1 VVARTES
8 SPELAPPLSGRPLR
22 ALLVSYSFPPVGG
35 AGVQRVLK
43 LTKYLPHHGVVP
55 RVLTV
60 SNPSVPVLDPS
71 LEKDFPPGL
80 EVLRARTFEPGYA
93 MKQAAWTSLSENG
106 AGAPRKP
113 RLAKRLVNSAVKRL
127 SGVVKELLV
136 PDPQI
141 LWQPAAQLE
150 AAKALFTG
158 DRTDVVFI
166 SGPPFSQF
174 LLAPLAR
181 LRGKTALVL
190 DYRDEWSTYRSTY
203 EMMGGR
209 LTALAGDPLE
219 AALLKLAHAVTTAT
233 EEFRANLLGRFRFLD
248 PARVFA
254 IPNGYDPDD
263 FPGGLPDPPTD
274 KLVLSYAGTVFK
286 LTSARGLLRAVRRL
300 HAKEPEL
307 AKLLSV
313 RFMGRI
319 VETELDSFEGMEAL
333 GVRRL
338 GYLEHGTVLREL
350 SASHR
355 VLCILDDVPG
365 VERIYPAK
373 IFELMY
379 LGRACLTL
387 SPPGAL
393 TRLVATHHL
402 GDVLAP
408 RDEEKIAAYLE
419 EKLRAFK
426 AGARAEKPSAVGIER
441 YHRSRLA
448 GELADVMRDAVGRAG
463 RAGHAAR

>member
-1 VVARTES
+1 MARTHS
-8 SPELAPPLSGRPLR
+8 PPELAATLR

-43 LTKYLPHHGVVP
+43 LTKYLPHHGIEP

-60 SNPSVPVLDPS
+60 ANPSVPVLDPS

-80 EVLRARTFEPGYA
+80 QVLRARTFEPGYA
-93 MKQAAWTSLSENG
+93 MKQAAWTSSAE
-106 AGAPRKP
+106 AGAAAATPP
-113 RLAKRLVNSAVKRL
+113 LAKRLVKSAVKRL
-127 SGVVKELLV
+127 SGVAKELLV

-181 LRGKTALVL
+181 ARKGTALVL

-233 EEFRANLLGRFRFLD
+233 EEFRANLLERFSFLD
-248 PARVFA
+248 PARVVS

-263 FPGGLPDPPTD
+263 FPRDLPEPPTD

-286 LTSARGLLRAVRRL
+286 LTSARGLLGAIRRL
-300 HAKEPEL
+300 HAREPEL

-319 VETELDSFEGMEAL
+319 VDTELDSFEGMEEL
-333 GVRRL
+333 GVKRL
-338 GYLEHGTVLREL
+338 GYLEHATVVREL

-387 SPPGAL
+387 SPEGAL
-393 TRLVATHHL
+393 TRLVSKHHL
-402 GDVLAP
+402 GDVLPP

-419 EKLRAFK
+419 DKLRAFK
-426 AGARAEKPSAVGIER
+426 AGARVEKPTAIGIER
-441 YHRSRLA
+441 YHRSALA
-448 GELADVMRDAVGRAG
+448 GELAAVMRDAVSRAHG
-463 RAGHAAR
+463 

>member
-1 VVARTES
+1 VARTES
-8 SPELAPPLSGRPLR
+8 PPELGTRLR
-22 ALLVSYSFPPVGG
+22 ALLVAYSFPPVGG

-43 LTKYLPHHGVVP
+43 LTKYLPRHGIDP

-60 SNPSVPVLDPS
+60 ANPSVPVLDPS
-71 LEKDFPPGL
+71 LARDFPPGL

-93 MKQAAWTSLSENG
+93 MKQAAWTSSTADG
-106 AGAPRKP
+106 PAGTAATP
-113 RLAKRLVNSAVKRL
+113 LVKRLLKSAVKRL
-127 SGVVKELLV
+127 SGVAKELLV

-150 AAKALFTG
+150 VARALFTG

-181 LRGKTALVL
+181 LRTKTAVVL

-219 AALLKLAHAVTTAT
+219 SALLKLAHAVTTAT
-233 EEFRANLLGRFRFLD
+233 EEFRANLLSRFRFLD
-248 PARVFA
+248 PARVIA

-263 FPGGLPDPPTD
+263 FPPALPEPPSD
-274 KLVLSYAGTVFK
+274 RFVLSYAGTVFK
-286 LTSARGLLRAVRRL
+286 LTSARGLLGAIRRL
-300 HAKEPEL
+300 HAREPEL

-319 VETELDSFEGMEAL
+319 VDTELDSFEGTEAL
-333 GVRRL
+333 GVKRL

-355 VLCILDDVPG
+355 VLCLLDDVPG

-393 TRLVATHHL
+393 TRLVSTHNL
-402 GDVLAP
+402 GDVLPP
-408 RDEEKIAAYLE
+408 RDEERIAAYLE
-419 EKLRAFK
+419 DQIRLFK
-426 AGARAEKPSAVGIER
+426 TGRIAAAPSAVGIER
-441 YHRSRLA
+441 YHRGALA
-448 GELADVMRDAVGRAG
+448 GEYADVMREASLRAG
-463 RAGHAAR
+463 RARR